1 MTTSFY
7 VGPDRPPLLV
17 TSWADLVAAA
27 QAGALAETQWVE
39 LKAALPPAAK
49 PANLELARD
58 LASLSADGGTLVI
71 GVRDPGDAIEHVT
84 GTSDEIEA
92 LKDRVAQIAISTR
105 IQPPLNVQL
114 TVLPHPSEPGQHVL
128 LVAVP
133 ASPEAP
139 HMVDDRYWGRSANGK
154 RPLGNVETSRLWSAR
169 RGARQDFEQ
178 RVRSR
183 PEELDRL
190 WPAVR
195 QLGWAHVLVE
205 PSVAPM
211 TRRLD
216 ENPALPLQMVL
227 GSASFR
233 PQWSPSLES
242 LRYVLSHPD
251 GSAWTSFNL
260 ESDTAEFI
268 DQYGLY
274 LLITDNGTV
283 RLIGPSTCFY
293 GHDRQLRCISAN
305 YLMELVHQGLELAAR
320 LGTDHLAYAGAWK
333 VGVHLEGLAGHLSA
347 QALGNNLG
355 FRTTPFP
362 TDSYT
367 RTTTVHG
374 NDLTSGTAAI
384 VEAVLRDL
392 ARGLGLKAYLFPY
405 KHPSEILQ
413 KR

>member
-1 MTTSFY
+1 
-7 VGPDRPPLLV
+7 
-17 TSWADLVAAA
+17 
-27 QAGALAETQWVE
+27 
-39 LKAALPPAAK
+39 
-49 PANLELARD
+49 
-58 LASLSADGGTLVI
+58 
-71 GVRDPGDAIEHVT
+71 
-84 GTSDEIEA
+84 
-92 LKDRVAQIAISTR
+92 
-105 IQPPLNVQL
+105 
-114 TVLPHPSEPGQHVL
+114 
-128 LVAVP
+128 
-133 ASPEAP
+133 
-139 HMVDDRYWGRSANGK
+139 MVDDRYWGRSANGK

-216 ENPALPLQMVL
+216 ENPALPLQMGL
-227 GSASFR
+227 GSASF
-233 PQWSPSLES
+233 PSQWSPGLES
-242 LRYVLSHPD
+242 LRHVLSHPD
-251 GSAWTSFNL
+251 GSAWTSFNR

-274 LLITDNGTV
+274 LLITDSGTV
-283 RLIGPSTCFY
+283 RLIGPSTRFY
-293 GHDRQLRCISAN
+293 GLDRRLRCISAN

-347 QALGNNLG
+347 RALGDNSG
-355 FRTTPFP
+355 FRATPFP

-367 RTTTVHG
+367 RTTTVQG

-384 VEAVLRDL
+384 VEAVLGDL
-392 ARGLGLKAYLFPY
+392 ARGLGLQAYLFPY
-405 KHPSEILQ
+405 NHPSEIGQ
-413 KR
+413 KT

>member
-17 TSWADLVAAA
+17 TSWADLIAAA

-39 LKAALPPAAK
+39 LKAALPPTAK

-71 GVRDPGDAIEHVT
+71 GVRDPGDAAEHAT
-84 GTSDEIEA
+84 GTSDEIES
-92 LKDRVAQIAISTR
+92 LKDRVAQIATSSR

-114 TVLPHPSEPGQHVL
+114 TVLSHPSEPGQHVL

-139 HMVDDRYWGRSANGK
+139 HMVDNHYWGRSANGK
-154 RPLGNVETSRLWSAR
+154 RPLGNAETSRLWSVR

-205 PSVAPM
+205 PSAAPT

-216 ENPALPLQMVL
+216 EDPVLPLQMVL

-233 PQWSPSLES
+233 SQWSPGLDS
-242 LRYVLSHPD
+242 LRYGLSHPD

-268 DQYGLY
+268 DQHGLY
-274 LLITDNGTV
+274 LLITDSGTV
-283 RLIGPSTCFY
+283 RLIAPSTRFY
-293 GHDRQLRCISAN
+293 GSDRQRRCISAN
-305 YLMELVHQGLELAAR
+305 YLMELMHQALELAAR
-320 LGTDHLAYAGAWK
+320 LGTDYLAYAGAWK
-333 VGVHLEGLAGHLSA
+333 VGIHLEGLAGHLPA
-347 QALGNNLG
+347 QAFGNNFG
-355 FRTTPFP
+355 FGATPFP
-362 TDSYT
+362 IDRYT
-367 RTTTVHG
+367 RTTTVRG
-374 NDLTSGTAAI
+374 DDLTGGTAAI
-384 VEAVLRDL
+384 VEAVLKDL
-392 ARGLGLKAYLFPY
+392 ARGLGLQAYLFPY
-405 KHPSEILQ
+405 NHPSEIRQ
-413 KR
+413 KT